1 MVLRA
6 ARKASQQRKAF
17 VRIYHVEIFCFHVN
31 ISAIRMYILL
41 ISGKCALDTVLLIRT
56 IRTSCEKHSVLILLM
71 FVIRKNVNCQ

>member
-1 MVLRA
+1 M
-6 ARKASQQRKAF
+6 
-17 VRIYHVEIFCFHVN
+17 N